1 MDSLLPA
8 FIAILLAS
16 GTDRSAWLAAIMGDR
31 YTGVAGVLIGFV
43 IAQIVLA
50 GVAVAGAF
58 VLRPM
63 MSDEARDLLSALAL
77 LSAGGGMMLRGK
89 APDRMERWRLG
100 AVGTS
105 ALGGLSLGFG
115 ERAQF
120 LLFALAVAGAY
131 PVLSGVGGSI
141 GYMVAL
147 APAAVL
153 GEAQWCALPRRAF
166 GIVAGAVF
174 IVTGAIV
181 ALSAL
186 RLI

>member
-105 ALGGLSLGFG
+105 ALGGLTLGLG

-120 LLFALAVAGAY
+120 LIFAFAVAGAY
-131 PVLSGVGGSI
+131 PVLSGVGGAM
-141 GYMVAL
+141 GYMVAIL
-147 APAAVL
+147 PAVVL